1 MIGKYISSKQG
12 TVQMSAVDGR
22 GNPHCRRCQMKKVI
36 AWTALTAIVGT
47 SAWGGYTVAKRKHTR
62 TAV

>member
-1 MIGKYISSKQG
+1 
-12 TVQMSAVDGR
+12 
-22 GNPHCRRCQMKKVI
+22 MKKVI
-36 AWTALTAIVGT
+36 VLTAVAAIVGT